1 MILKEGY
8 ATILS
13 HDKTLQFAID
23 HQIVGQQTK
32 TSPLISYPTSNGNPA
47 ELFHIVPDPKN
58 GAIHNILADGNAYL
72 GIVGDLWPI
81 NGNNMG
87 GILIACGVSFAER
100 AYFMLLDD
108 NTLSITPGPGRQLAA
123 AAWTDFVTITG
134 VHNAGDT
141 IEFNFNYTS

>member
-13 HDKTLQFAID
+13 HDNTLQFAID
-23 HQIVGQQTK
+23 RQIVGQQTK

-47 ELFHIVPDPKN
+47 ELFHVVHDSEN
-58 GAIHNILADGNAYL
+58 GAIYNILSHGNEYL

-81 NGNNMG
+81 NGKNMG

-108 NTLSITPGPGRQLAA
+108 NTLSITPGPVRQRAA

-141 IEFNFNYTS
+141 IDFNFNYSS